1 METICENKGEKSR
14 DKALDKVEKCNM
26 TDSSILELKSLKI
39 IQEEY
44 SSGIRKGPSYLCNIC
59 HKCEYWETLLIFD

>member
-1 METICENKGEKSR
+1 MKIRKKSR
-14 DKALDKVEKCNM
+14 DKALDKVEKCNI

-59 HKCEYWETLLIFD
+59 HKCEYWVTLLIFD